1 MVVRWFFRTIREDVG
16 YEETDQKLRTES
28 SRGSIEESNDSD
40 EPERLTSAQH
50 YKQLV
55 LNALTMLEMNNME
68 EIENM
73 TLVEYNWRMEAYKLK
88 LLDKRHDM
96 HLTAFLNNA
105 VTETVKKGEE
115 IVPRY
120 PTFKDFFDYDKYKK
134 QIFGEDVDDDKE
146 KDDEPKLTERDK
158 LMILANS

>member
-16 YEETDQKLRTES
+16 YEETDSKLRTEP
-28 SRGSIEESNDSD
+28 SRESINESDDSD

-55 LNALTMLEMNNME
+55 LNALTMFEMVDME

-73 TLVEYNWRMEAYKLK
+73 TLVEYNWRMEAYKMRLI
-88 LLDKRHDM
+88 DKRHDM
-96 HLTAFLNNA
+96 HLQAFLNNA
-105 VTETVKKGEE
+105 VTETVKKGVE

-120 PTFKDFFDYDKYKK
+120 PTFKDFFDYESYRK
-134 QIFGEDVDDDKE
+134 QVFGEDENEE
-146 KDDEPKLTERDK
+146 KKTDDEPKLTEREK
-158 LMILANS
+158 LLIMANS